1 MAETCIKVQNRPIII
16 KTLLYSQRRRYL
28 LLVISSLLPIWDYA
42 LSDMAYSHVY
52 GIFRASKMCSR
63 KKKSPKGAI

>member
-1 MAETCIKVQNRPIII
+1 MWSGNVGPTLDLNGRNVHQGTKPPIII
-16 KTLLYSQRRRYL
+16 KTLLYSRRRRYL

-52 GIFRASKMCSR
+52 GIMPFQ
-63 KKKSPKGAI
+63 G